1 MEGKLGKYTLRIQ
14 NDSRNMNG
22 SIMLNIPAKMRPYL
36 TKRRQH
42 LEGALSLFA
51 LN

>member
-1 MEGKLGKYTLRIQ
+1 MEEKLGKYMLRIR

-22 SIMLNIPAKMRPYL
+22 SVMLNIPAKLRTYL
-36 TKRRQH
+36 TKRRQR